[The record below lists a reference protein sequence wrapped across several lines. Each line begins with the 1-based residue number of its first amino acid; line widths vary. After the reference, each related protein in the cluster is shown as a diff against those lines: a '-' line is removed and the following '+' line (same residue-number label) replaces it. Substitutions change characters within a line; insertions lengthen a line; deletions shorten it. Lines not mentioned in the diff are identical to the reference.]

1 MSAKIE
7 AGDSQ
12 DSSKRNDHTRYE
24 CLTEPSKSFTNN
36 RSEEAFP
43 LPYRAFILLIVSV
56 FGVECFIELVF
67 RENLLLSLSDHVLL
81 DSALM
86 VLLLLPFF
94 YYFLY
99 RPYKSHHEY
108 HNEAQSQIH
117 YLSRQLIN
125 TSENERKLLSQ
136 NLHDGF
142 GQVLTAMQFR
152 VEALKSSC
160 LTDAASRAGCLAQTD
175 ELSQQISNLGD
186 FVRDV
191 STGLHPHMLDEL
203 GLKTTLKS
211 HLDEFEQQY
220 VDIKVVADFSGIE
233 TRLPSEIQLVIFRVC
248 QESLNNIVKHAEAN
262 NVVLRLDRK
271 GGILELYIK
280 DDGKGFNLSDL
291 QAMGAKRSG
300 IGLLGMRERVAG
312 LGGRLLIDSASGKGT
327 SIHAKIPIEL
337 RRRKH
342 EAYTGLDS

>member
-7 AGDSQ
+7 AGDRQ
-12 DSSKRNDHTRYE
+12 DSSKRNDHMLYE
-24 CLTEPSKSFTNN
+24 YLTEPSKPFT
-36 RSEEAFP
+36 SHSPEEK
-43 LPYRAFILLIVSV
+43 LPAPYIALIYLVV
-56 FGVECFIELVF
+56 TIVVVECFIEIMLV
-67 RENLLLSLSDHVLL
+67 NYLPISLSSHLL
-81 DSALM
+81 IDSGLM
-86 VLLLLPFF
+86 ILLITPFF
-94 YYFLY
+94 YRYLY
-99 RPYKSHHEY
+99 RPYKKHHEY
-108 HNEAQSQIH
+108 HNEAQAQIH

-142 GQVLTAMQFR
+142 GQVLTTMQFR

-160 LTDAASRAGCLAQTD
+160 LTDDACRAGCLAQTK

-191 STGLHPHMLDEL
+191 STGLHPHMLEEL

-211 HLDEFEQQY
+211 HLDEFEQQH

-233 TRLPSEIQLVIFRVC
+233 TRLAPEIQLVIFRIC
-248 QESLNNIVKHAEAN
+248 QESLNNIVKHAKAN
-262 NVVLRLDRK
+262 NVALSLDRK
-271 GGILELYIK
+271 GDILELYIK
-280 DDGKGFNLSDL
+280 DDGKGFDLKDL

-300 IGLLGMRERVAG
+300 IGLLGMRERVAS
-312 LGGRLLIDSASGKGT
+312 LGGRLLLDSASGKGT
-327 SIHAKIPIEL
+327 SIHATIPIEL

-342 EAYTGLDS
+342 EAYTGPDS